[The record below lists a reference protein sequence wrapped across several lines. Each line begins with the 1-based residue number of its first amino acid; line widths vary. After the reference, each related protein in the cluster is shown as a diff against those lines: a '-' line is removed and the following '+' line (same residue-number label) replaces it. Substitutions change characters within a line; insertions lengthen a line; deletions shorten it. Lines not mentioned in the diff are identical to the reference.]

1 MEPRFK
7 EQINPKKFI
16 IILAALTALFGIG
29 MVLITDF
36 FIIPFAAF
44 YAILLWFAPK
54 NKLLCALIPVAVLA
68 ISLLNGV
75 VGIFTVSAGLCGG
88 LLLCFMYR
96 RRCTKLDTVLALTA
110 FFTFYLL
117 LSLFLSIGYYLKDY
131 SFTSVMTYYEEFI
144 ETQKTTFVDT
154 FSKLHVVNENG
165 ESTYLFTEADAEGMF
180 LSAMRLTISFFV
192 ISSFLLCGI
201 TCKIFSKMVAYAE
214 RDETYVRSWRLLP
227 PSLYVYF
234 YIALFVLSFFAG
246 TGESVFNV
254 TVLNLYYIFMV
265 FFAYIGIRHLFLVVS
280 RARRKGPVILII
292 IGLVLFFSVS
302 AIQILSFLGAYAT
315 IVSNRVLK
323 E

>member
-16 IILAALTALFGIG
+16 IILAALTALFGIS
-29 MVLITDF
+29 MVLISDF
-36 FIIPFAAF
+36 LIIPFAAF
-44 YAILLWFAPK
+44 YALLLWFAPQ
-54 NKLLCALIPVAVLA
+54 NKLLCALLPLAVLA
-68 ISLLNGV
+68 FSIINGV
-75 VGIFTVSAGLCGG
+75 MGIFSVSAGLCCG

-96 RRCTKLDTVLALTA
+96 RRCTKLDTALALTA

-117 LSLFLSIGYYLKDY
+117 LSLFLSIGYITKDY
-131 SFTSVMTYYEEFI
+131 SLTSVITYYEEFV

-154 FSKLHVVNENG
+154 FSQLHVVNENG

-192 ISSFLLCGI
+192 ISAFLLCGI
-201 TCKIFSKMVAYAE
+201 TCKIFSKMVVHAE
-214 RDETYVRSWRLLP
+214 RNETYVRSWRFLLP
-227 PSLYVYF
+227 NLYVYF
-234 YIALFVLSFFAG
+234 YIALFAFSFFAG
-246 TGESVFNV
+246 IGDSVFNI
-254 TVLNLYYIFMV
+254 TVQNLYYIFMV
-265 FFAYIGIRHLFLVVS
+265 IFAYIGIRHLFLIVS

-292 IGLVLFFSVS
+292 VGLFLFFSVS